1 MMTHDVC
8 ERRAYLIDD
17 EPRLRALV
25 RQILADAEVAVE
37 EYGSSEAFLDGHDG
51 RPPGLIIVDIGLPG
65 LDGLDLLDMI
75 AKGGGAY
82 PVVVLSGQGS
92 VGSAMRAARLG
103 VVDFIEKP
111 FRVDDLLAAV
121 EKGFEMLGSRSQS
134 RLGAL
139 ATLTPREKEVL
150 VAFVDGSPNKVV
162 AHNLGLSVRT
172 IEVYRSNMLK
182 KLGVKS
188 LTQALF
194 LARDGGYL

>member
-1 MMTHDVC
+1 MTHDVC

-25 RQILADAEVAVE
+25 RQILAEAEVAVE
-37 EYGSSEAFLDGHDG
+37 EYGSSEAFLDGHRD

-65 LDGLDLLDMI
+65 LDGLDLLDMLS
-75 AKGGGAY
+75 KDGGPC
-82 PVVVLSGQGS
+82 PVVVLSGQGN
-92 VGSAMRAARLG
+92 VTSAMRAGRLG

-121 EKGFEMLGSRSQS
+121 EKGFSQLTARPPS
-134 RLGAL
+134 PLGAL

-150 VAFVDGSPNKVV
+150 ASLVDGAPNKVV

-172 IEVYRSNMLK
+172 VEVYRSNMLK
-182 KLGVKS
+182 KLGVRN

-194 LARDGGYL
+194 LARDVGYL

>member
-1 MMTHDVC
+1 MTLEVC

-25 RQILADAEVAVE
+25 RQILAEAGVAVE
-37 EYGSSEAFLDGHDG
+37 EYGSSESFLLDHRH

-65 LDGLDLLDMI
+65 IDGLDLLEVI
-75 AKGGGAY
+75 SKSSGAF
-82 PVVVLSGQGS
+82 PVVVLSGQGN
-92 VGSAMRAARLG
+92 VPSAMRAARLG

-121 EKGFEMLGSRSQS
+121 EKGFYLLRTRPPS

-150 VAFVDGSPNKVV
+150 IAFVDGAPNKVV

-172 IEVYRSNMLK
+172 VEVYRSNMLK